1 MQPVPATVPERLSI
15 SAAACSDA
23 AEITYMTPLASL
35 VPSDRHKT
43 FDPRVVD
50 IYIVNVL
57 ERDAHFTSF
66 LHFSRLTTDEIVLK
80 IIYKNYQEQLSL
92 IIKNVGE

>member
-35 VPSDRHKT
+35 VPSDRHIS
-43 FDPRVVD
+43 PRLAVD
-50 IYIVNVL
+50 AI
-57 ERDAHFTSF
+57 AK
-66 LHFSRLTTDEIVLK
+66 SRQMRANSKKGNQTEEYFGSSD
-80 IIYKNYQEQLSL
+80 SD
-92 IIKNVGE
+92 